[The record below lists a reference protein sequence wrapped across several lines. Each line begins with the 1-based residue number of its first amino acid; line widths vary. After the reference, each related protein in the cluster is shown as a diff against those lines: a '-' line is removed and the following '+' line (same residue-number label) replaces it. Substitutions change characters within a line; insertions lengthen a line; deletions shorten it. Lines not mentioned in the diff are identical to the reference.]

1 MVAIAWEQFKIILMI
16 DFVHDDV
23 NVDDYL
29 YQKGRDVDLIRQLS
43 AVDDNLL
50 LDKHQRILDKK
61 SIYCLEVRI

>member
-1 MVAIAWEQFKIILMI
+1 MI